1 MEIVHSEEK
10 KIEKNEQMS
19 IDDDKK
25 GQNVSAENSLMKK
38 VKTKNEFEGGQTKK
52 NRKSSKKNYTQR
64 VKERVGEYYEEKPFK
79 IHAKKRDNNSEIS
92 NVIKKNNENV
102 TAKKPTKAQAM
113 RVESNKAKTTII
125 HPRKRKKLCEQKMA
139 DSNNSKLL
147 L

>member
-1 MEIVHSEEK
+1 MNLREDKQK
-10 KIEKNEQMS
+10 KIGRVQ
-19 IDDDKK
+19 KK
-25 GQNVSAENSLMKK
+25 LTLNVL
-38 VKTKNEFEGGQTKK
+38 
-52 NRKSSKKNYTQR
+52 RKG
-64 VKERVGEYYEEKPFK
+64 VGEYYEEKPFK
-79 IHAKKRDNNSEIS
+79 IHAKKRDNNGEIS
-92 NVIKKNNENV
+92 NVIKKNSENV